1 MRLRQI
7 LWHPST
13 IIQECNVLD
22 PGRFQI
28 PHYQEEIQFCH
39 F

>member
-13 IIQECNVLD
+13 IIQECYVTD
-22 PGRFQI
+22 PRRFQI
-28 PHYQEEIQFCH
+28 PHDLEEIQFCH